1 MLDNLR
7 RYGWIALISATAMTA
22 ITAFQTSD
30 TLGDSMTVLSM
41 SAWNAVIWYVWA
53 ALAPLI
59 IALCQRHPIELRVW
73 NWRPLA
79 WQVLLAFVFIV
90 LHSAIAAALM
100 QVSPRWFGMPETY
113 SACVARMLRAQAHWG
128 VMGYLAIA
136 ACAHAEVYFR
146 RARDEALAREA
157 LRTQAATAQ
166 LSALQRQMQPHFL
179 FNALNALVAMLE
191 ENSKAQHFTVRLAD
205 MLRILLQHGERATA
219 TLGEELALVNA
230 YLAIERVRLG
240 ARLRERIEVADAL
253 LDCRLPSFLLQPLVE
268 NAIRHGIAR
277 SFEGG
282 EIVLRAWRA
291 GGEVRIEIENTGS
304 SSALPAQAGMR
315 MTLPNCRDRLALLY
329 ENDTRFEAGYVADGR
344 YRVAIAVPDR
354 APAMGRAA

>member
-100 QVSPRWFGMPETY
+100 QISPRWFGMGFPYGTM
-113 SACVARMLRAQAHWG
+113 AINITG
-128 VMGYLAIA
+128 LAKPL
-136 ACAHAEVYFR
+136 
-146 RARDEALAREA
+146 ALPVPPPA
-157 LRTQAATAQ
+157 
-166 LSALQRQMQPHFL
+166 
-179 FNALNALVAMLE
+179 
-191 ENSKAQHFTVRLAD
+191 VRPPDDLP
-205 MLRILLQHGERATA
+205 A
-219 TLGEELALVNA
+219 TLCW
-230 YLAIERVRLG
+230 
-240 ARLRERIEVADAL
+240 VASVKL
-253 LDCRLPSFLLQPLVE
+253 F
-268 NAIRHGIAR
+268 
-277 SFEGG
+277 
-282 EIVLRAWRA
+282 
-291 GGEVRIEIENTGS
+291 
-304 SSALPAQAGMR
+304 SAS
-315 MTLPNCRDRLALLY
+315 
-329 ENDTRFEAGYVADGR
+329 
-344 YRVAIAVPDR
+344 
-354 APAMGRAA
+354 